1 MTCTSQ
7 KGTRKGHEL
16 FFRLLFNEDATITY
30 PNENM
35 LRTSDGVWTTR
46 KIMRIREISGDVT
59 ELIGQTVSGRTSGA
73 TGIPVSSIGIRENFT
88 DIVEL
93 EIDTDTQS
101 GTFQAGETVTGT
113 STVSDQDVS
122 FEIYSIIVDAD
133 VSVTDEGQYYTA
145 GQKVN
150 IQSSGSTTATAEIN
164 NVGSGSVNQILIDN
178 CWLCNW

>member
-1 MTCTSQ
+1 
-7 KGTRKGHEL
+7 
-16 FFRLLFNEDATITY
+16 
-30 PNENM
+30 M

-46 KIMRIREISGDVT
+46 KLMRIREISGDVT

-133 VSVTDEGQYYTA
+133 VSVTDEGQYYT
-145 GQKVN
+145 
-150 IQSSGSTTATAEIN
+150 
-164 NVGSGSVNQILIDN
+164 
-178 CWLCNW
+178 